1 MRHLALLVL
10 AITLLVPV
18 SAQAYCKLALAFAL
32 DVSSSVNDGE
42 YRIQLHGLADALASD
57 EVQNAILS
65 PEGAHIMAAAYEW
78 SGYPQQTLLLD
89 WTKLDTPGAISLFA
103 NKLRQTRRRYAE
115 FPTALGKAVEFGAHL
130 LHRAPPCSRQ
140 VLDISGDGHRGQGR
154 FRPVRQD
161 RGPRALAARR
171 RFSLRHD
178 APLVPAR
185 GPRRRRRFA
194 GLLPPSRAPRQGAGP
209 DGVRCLDARRRLRSQ
224 SGRAKEGG
232 FFFGVVVQGRGEQGR

>member
-57 EVQNAILS
+57 EVQDAILS

-103 NKLRQTRRRYAE
+103 NQLRQTRRRYAE

-140 VLDISGDGHRGQGR
+140 VLDISGDGENNVGVGPEYFRRQGLLDGLVINGLVIQGA
-154 FRPVRQD
+154 FPDPAIYYKQHVIQ
-161 RGPRALAARR
+161 GPNAFMALARD
-171 RFSLRHD
+171 FEDYPDVILGKLLREIEGD
-178 APLVPAR
+178 LII
-185 GPRRRRRFA
+185 
-194 GLLPPSRAPRQGAGP
+194 
-209 DGVRCLDARRRLRSQ
+209 
-224 SGRAKEGG
+224 GR
-232 FFFGVVVQGRGEQGR
+232 VVQ